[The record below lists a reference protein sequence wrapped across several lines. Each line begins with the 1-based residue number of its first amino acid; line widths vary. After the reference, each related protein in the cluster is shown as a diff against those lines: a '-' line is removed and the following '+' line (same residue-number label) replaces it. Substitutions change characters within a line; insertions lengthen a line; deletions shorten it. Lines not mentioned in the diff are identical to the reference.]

1 MSFIIPDFLKAS
13 TPAVASKYFQPPPP
27 AMLDKKSSRGVT
39 RVSLLDWIVD
49 NDQSKLAYYS
59 PHCMIKHSLKG
70 LNANTMELLNPKF
83 KKGVLARVKS

>member
-1 MSFIIPDFLKAS
+1 MLFIIPDFLKAS

-27 AMLDKKSSRGVT
+27 RYVGQKKFPWRHPS
-39 RVSLLDWIVD
+39 VSPLVVD

-59 PHCMIKHSLKG
+59 PHCMIKHALKG
-70 LNANTMELLNPKF
+70 LNANSLELLNHKF